1 MLEELLSGGYEKNI
15 MGSRQYIPLK
25 LNASGVM
32 PIIFAQAIMFVP
44 GLVGG
49 LDMMKDSSVGQ
60 WLQTEFA
67 GIVCLDYGTILCL
80 HC

>member
-1 MLEELLSGGYEKNI
+1 MLEEHASGGYEKNV

-44 GLVGG
+44 GLLGSPSMTLL
-49 LDMMKDSSVGQ
+49 LDSGWK
-60 WLQTEFA
+60 
-67 GIVCLDYGTILCL
+67 
-80 HC
+80 